1 MGNIWFDAL
10 NSVNTLRN
18 LSKDGRNFKD
28 WRLPTLFE
36 LDEMYAARL
45 GIGNLGAHYWGGFE
59 NTSTKAYFFN
69 FFNGNND
76 YASKPNT
83 FKVRRVRAF

>member
-1 MGNIWFDAL
+1 MGNTWFAAL

-18 LSKDGRNFKD
+18 LSKDGRNFKY

-45 GIGNLGAHYWGGFE
+45 GIGNLGA
-59 NTSTKAYFFN
+59 N
-69 FFNGNND
+69 
-76 YASKPNT
+76 
-83 FKVRRVRAF
+83 